1 LRPGGEVKPDI
12 PNIFGNFPADL
23 PRNRLGLAQW
33 LVSPENPLVSRVT
46 VNRIWQQIF
55 GRGIVETSED
65 FGMRGSPPSHPE
77 LLDWLATE
85 FVEKS
90 WSVKDLI
97 RTIVTSSV
105 YRQSSRISPELLER
119 DPYNALLARGP
130 RFRMNAETIRDNALA
145 VSGLLNRTI
154 GGPSVF
160 PYQPPGIWSEIGS
173 PGYGVDEW
181 IPNEGANRFRRG
193 VYTYWRRS
201 NPYPSFIAF
210 DAPTR
215 EYCTVKRPITN
226 TPLQALV
233 TLNDPVFLQA
243 SMAFASRLL
252 EENGNA
258 NPEEILDRAFRIC
271 LCRPPTDFEAERLLS
286 LEREQRN
293 KFQNS
298 PASLQEAFSK
308 LPIKGESSPDLAAW
322 TVVCQVLLNL
332 DETLTKG

>member
-1 LRPGGEVKPDI
+1 FVHTRGDFLRPGEEVKPDI
-12 PNIFGNFPADL
+12 PSIFGNFPSDL

-77 LLDWLATE
+77 LLDWLAIE
-85 FVEKS
+85 FVENG

-233 TLNDPVFLQA
+233 T
-243 SMAFASRLL
+243 
-252 EENGNA
+252 
-258 NPEEILDRAFRIC
+258 
-271 LCRPPTDFEAERLLS
+271 
-286 LEREQRN
+286 
-293 KFQNS
+293 
-298 PASLQEAFSK
+298 
-308 LPIKGESSPDLAAW
+308 
-322 TVVCQVLLNL
+322 
-332 DETLTKG
+332 